1 MKKRPIAAMLAG
13 LVCAAGLSACSGSS
27 LTGIGDTHHIAVII
41 KHSGEHF
48 QNVMAGAEAYADE
61 HPNVKIDI
69 QFPSSADDSEEQL
82 GLFQTALDDDSVDA
96 VVISPMQSEQLSA
109 AAENADKPIIAV
121 DTDFTSDKKTAFVG
135 TGNEAAALA
144 GGKAAMKLAK
154 ANGAS
159 QPTAVILVGPEG
171 DATHEARLNGYRS
184 AVEQSGGTVLE
195 VLYCGTQT
203 DRATAAMQAVMQKY
217 PQGVDVVLAA
227 GDDMA
232 LAASNVI
239 LDNTDSTAYQK
250 TIICGFDGTREA
262 IEALDRDELSV
273 DIAQQGY
280 DMGYKAVEAAVDTL
294 EGRSVQPVIDSGSE
308 VITADNIDAYI
319 DDLKEKGLWQ

>member
-1 MKKRPIAAMLAG
+1 MKKRAIAAMLAG
-13 LVCAAGLSACSGSS
+13 FLCAAGLSACSGGS
-27 LTGIGDTHHIAVII
+27 LIGTGDTQHIAVII

-82 GLFQTALDDDSVDA
+82 GLFQSALDDDSVDA
-96 VVISPMQSEQLSA
+96 VVISPMQSEQISA
-109 AAENADKPIIAV
+109 AAESADKPIIAV

-135 TGNEAAALA
+135 TGNEAAAKA
-144 GGKAAMKLAK
+144 GGLAAMKQAK
-154 ANGAS
+154 ASGAAK
-159 QPTAVILVGPEG
+159 PTAVILVGTQG
-171 DATHEARLNGYRS
+171 DATHEARLRGYRS
-184 AVEQSGGTVLE
+184 AVEQAGGTVLE
-195 VLYCGTQT
+195 VRYCGTQA
-203 DRATAAMQAVMQKY
+203 DRAAAAMQNIMQKY

-232 LAASNVI
+232 LAASNII

-250 TIICGFDGTREA
+250 TVICGFDGTREA

-273 DIAQQGY
+273 DVAQQGY

>member
-1 MKKRPIAAMLAG
+1 MKKRTIAALLVG
-13 LVCAAGLSACSGSS
+13 LVCAAGLSACGS
-27 LTGIGDTHHIAVII
+27 LTDTGDAHHIAVII

-69 QFPSSADDSEEQL
+69 QFPSTADDSEEQL
-82 GLFQTALDDDSVDA
+82 DLFKAALDDDSVDA
-96 VVISPMQSEQLSA
+96 VVVSPMQSEQVAA

-144 GGKAAMKLAK
+144 GGKAAMKQAK
-154 ANGAS
+154 ANGVK

-195 VLYCGTQT
+195 VEYCGTQA
-203 DRATAAMQAVMQKY
+203 DRASAAMQAIMKKY

-227 GDDMA
+227 GDEMA
-232 LAASNVI
+232 LAAVKSI
-239 LDNTDSTAYQK
+239 LDDTSSTAYQN
-250 TIICGFDGTREA
+250 TVICGFDGSRAA
-262 IEALDRDELSV
+262 IEALDRGELTV

-280 DMGYKAVEAAVDTL
+280 DMGYRAVEAAVDTL

-319 DDLKEKGLWQ
+319 SDLKDKGLWA

>member
-1 MKKRPIAAMLAG
+1 MKKRTIAALLAG
-13 LVCAAGLSACSGSS
+13 MACAAGLTACGS
-27 LTGIGDTHHIAVII
+27 LTGTGDAHHIAVII

-61 HPNVKIDI
+61 HPNVTIDI
-69 QFPSSADDSEEQL
+69 QFPSTADDS
-82 GLFQTALDDDSVDA
+82 ADA
-96 VVISPMQSEQLSA
+96 VIVSPMQSEQVAA
-109 AAENADKPIIAV
+109 AAENADKPIIAL
-121 DTDFTSDKKTAFVG
+121 DTDFTSDKKIAFVG

-144 GGKAAMKLAK
+144 GGRAAMKQAK

-171 DATHEARLNGYRS
+171 DATHEARLHGYRS

-195 VLYCGTQT
+195 VEYCGTQA
-203 DRATAAMQAVMQKY
+203 DRASAAMQAIMKKY

-227 GDDMA
+227 GDEIA
-232 LAASNVI
+232 LAAVKSI
-239 LDNTDSTAYQK
+239 LDDTSSTAYK
-250 TIICGFDGTREA
+250 NTVICGFDGSRAA
-262 IEALDRDELSV
+262 IEALDRGELTV

-280 DMGYKAVEAAVDTL
+280 DMGYRAVEAAVDTL

-319 DDLKEKGLWQ
+319 ADLKDKGLWE